1 MKINHLP
8 LLILAIAVTV
18 FVASIYGYLYYKI
31 NLSEQ
36 KISEYQYVI
45 ESAKLAKEREKS
57 FLDRY
62 TSTASKWSSL
72 QNFFVHSDKVVNF
85 IEVIE
90 SLSDQSKSTV
100 TISSIDADNLDN
112 APAGK
117 EGSIKLKINAKG
129 SWISVM
135 RALSLTEVLP
145 YKVSINNVRLNVTNE
160 DLKAVT
166 GQNKDQKIW
175 DLNFDLQVAMIAV
188 ASSSDPIK

>member
-8 LLILAIAVTV
+8 LLILAIAVTT

-31 NLSEQ
+31 NVSEQ

-117 EGSIKLKINAKG
+117 EGLVKMKINAKG
-129 SWISVM
+129 SWSSVM

-145 YKVSINNVRLNVTNE
+145 YKVSINNVRLSVANE
-160 DLKAVT
+160 DSKSVT
-166 GQNKDQKIW
+166 DQKMW

>member
-8 LLILAIAVTV
+8 LLILAVVVTI
-18 FVASIYGYLYYKI
+18 FIASIYGYLYYKI
-31 NLSEQ
+31 NVSKQ

-100 TISSIDADNLDN
+100 TIFSIDADNLDN
-112 APAGK
+112 APVGK
-117 EGSIKLKINAKG
+117 EGSIKMKINAKG
-129 SWISVM
+129 SWVSVM

-145 YKVSINNVRLNVTNE
+145 YKVSINNVRLNAINE
-160 DLKAVT
+160 NSKSV
-166 GQNKDQKIW
+166 KDQKMW

-188 ASSSDPIK
+188 ASSSNPIK

>member
-8 LLILAIAVTV
+8 LLILAVVVTI

-31 NLSEQ
+31 NVSEQ
-36 KISEYQYVI
+36 KISDYQYVI

-90 SLSDQSKSTV
+90 SLSEQSKSAV
-100 TISSIDADNLDN
+100 TIFSIDADNLDN
-112 APAGK
+112 APVGK
-117 EGSIKLKINAKG
+117 EGSIKMKINAKG

-135 RALSLTEVLP
+135 RALSLTEALP

-160 DLKAVT
+160 DSKSV
-166 GQNKDQKIW
+166 KDQKIW

>member
-8 LLILAIAVTV
+8 LLILAVVVTI

-31 NLSEQ
+31 NVSEQ
-36 KISEYQYVI
+36 KISDYQYVI

-100 TISSIDADNLDN
+100 TIFSIDADNLDN
-112 APAGK
+112 APVGK
-117 EGSIKLKINAKG
+117 EGSIKMKINAKG

-135 RALSLTEVLP
+135 RALSLTEALP

-160 DLKAVT
+160 DSKSV
-166 GQNKDQKIW
+166 KDQKIW

>member
-8 LLILAIAVTV
+8 LLILAVVVTI

-31 NLSEQ
+31 NVSEQ
-36 KISEYQYVI
+36 KISDYQYVI

-100 TISSIDADNLDN
+100 TIFSIDADNLDN
-112 APAGK
+112 APVGK
-117 EGSIKLKINAKG
+117 EGSIKMKINAKG
-129 SWISVM
+129 SWASVM
-135 RALSLTEVLP
+135 RALSLTEALP

-160 DLKAVT
+160 DSKSV
-166 GQNKDQKIW
+166 KDQKIW